1 MNFGHIF
8 TLLVNKALIVQRESS
23 GDSWVSSNAA
33 KKTPHVIENAIYSY
47 RSTEKWATSELD
59 QLLDWGVLDNSR

>member
-23 GDSWVSSNAA
+23 DDSWVSSNAA
-33 KKTPHVIENAIYSY
+33 KKTPRVIENAIYNY
-47 RSTEKWATSELD
+47 RFTEKWATSEVD
-59 QLLDWGVLDNSR
+59 QLLDWGVSDNSR